1 MFIMTLLI
9 RKYPYLH
16 KMDNLCIDFKRK
28 TVKYEW
34 DQKRTHILRTFNG
47 YTRRY
52 TLTEETIKKLREIV
66 EIRHSTEEGV
76 NEKVENLQDEVK
88 TLKMSLKSQH
98 EEMKKFIEELL
109 LQKS

>member
-1 MFIMTLLI
+1 MSIMTLLI

-34 DQKRTHILRTFNG
+34 NYKQTYILRTFNG
-47 YTRRY
+47 DTERY
-52 TLTEETIKKLREIV
+52 SLDGETIKELREI
-66 EIRHSTEEGV
+66 IDKRHNTEEGV

-88 TLKMSLKSQH
+88 KLKLSLRNQH
-98 EEMKKFIEELL
+98 EEMKKLMEEFF
-109 LQKS
+109 LQNS

>member
-9 RKYPYLH
+9 QKYPYLH

-34 DQKRTHILRTFNG
+34 DQKQTHILRTING
-47 YTRRY
+47 DTGRY
-52 TLTEETIKKLREIV
+52 TLDEETVKKLREIV
-66 EIRHSTEEGV
+66 ENRHSTEEGV

-88 TLKMSLKSQH
+88 KLKSSLKNQH
-98 EEMKKFIEELL
+98 EEMKKLIEELF